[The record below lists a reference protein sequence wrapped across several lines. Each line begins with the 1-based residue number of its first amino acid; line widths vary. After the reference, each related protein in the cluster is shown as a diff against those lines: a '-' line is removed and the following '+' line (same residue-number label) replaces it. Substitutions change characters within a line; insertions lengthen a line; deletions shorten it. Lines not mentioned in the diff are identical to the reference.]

1 MINKTYK
8 KDIETHKPL
17 SVVIIAKNE
26 AKRIEDCLKSVIW
39 ADEIVVVDSGSDDET
54 IAIAKKYTDKVF
66 SIPWRGFGLQK
77 QAAVELASHDI
88 VLNIDC
94 DERVTSEL
102 AQEIKGILSSGKIS
116 DAYTLPRRT
125 FVGNKEIRHCGW
137 YPDRTIRLF
146 NRNKARYSDSLVH
159 EVVEVDTKPMACK
172 GHLLHYSFDGLKDML
187 NKLNQY
193 TDLSAKQ
200 MYEAGKRGSLLD
212 IIFRPFSA
220 FLKTYFIKLGFLDG
234 LAGFNISIVTA
245 FSTFTKYVKL
255 VESDVKS

>member
-1 MINKTYK
+1 MISKTDK
-8 KDIETHKPL
+8 KDIEMHSPL

-77 QAAVELASHDI
+77 QTAVELASHDI

-102 AQEIKGILSSGKIS
+102 AQEIKGILNSNKIS

-146 NRNKARYSDSLVH
+146 NRNKAQYSDSLVH

-187 NKLNQY
+187 VKLNHY

-200 MYEAGKRGSLLD
+200 MFESGRTCSSAD
-212 IIFRPFSA
+212 IVFRPLFA
-220 FLKTYFIKLGFLDG
+220 FFKTYFLKLGFLDG
-234 LAGFNISIVTA
+234 TAGFTVSIVTA

-255 VESDVKS
+255 MELNCID